1 MTYCHILPIGVAC
14 NNQPS
19 SWHFTFIVA
28 CPHTPEQQQ
37 QPKKIKED
45 FYHISFDGTE
55 NKLTMPTWQPPSIFY
70 ILQLSLENV

>member
-37 QPKKIKED
+37 QPKKIKKE
-45 FYHISFDGTE
+45 E
-55 NKLTMPTWQPPSIFY
+55 
-70 ILQLSLENV
+70 EEE